1 MMKRLIKRIN
11 NKSATIGIIGLGY
24 VGLPLVIRFVEE
36 KFKIIGFDIDDNKCC
51 ILKSGESYIR
61 HISKESIQFAL
72 KNEFIAT
79 SNWSKIAEVDC
90 MLICVPTPLGPNNTP
105 DLQYIHSTLKSIK
118 KYLKKGQLLILESTT
133 YPGTTEEEIVP
144 EVEKNNFKIGTDF
157 FIAYSPEREDPGN
170 PDYSTQT
177 IPKVV
182 SGHTQNCC
190 EVANSLYKCIVDETV
205 TVSSTKVA
213 EMTKL
218 LENIHRAVNI
228 GLVNE
233 LKMVADKMDIDIFEV
248 IKTAA
253 TKPFGF
259 TPFYPGPGLGG
270 HCIPIDPFYLTWK
283 AKQVGVT
290 TRFIELA
297 GEVNTNMPQWVL
309 EKAEIGL
316 LNRGLKISESKV
328 LILGMAYKKNVDDLR
343 ESPSLELIRLLSERG
358 VDADYHDFYIHKL
371 HHTRK
376 YSFDKSS
383 INLNESIGNY
393 DLIILSTDHDE
404 YDYEYLQKNSKL
416 IVDTRGRFKGSHSN
430 IISA

>member
-1 MMKRLIKRIN
+1 MIN
-11 NKSATIGIIGLGY
+11 GLLQKINSHSATIGIIGLGY

-36 KFKIIGFDIDDNKCC
+36 KFKIIGFDIDDNKCR

-144 EVEKNNFKIGTDF
+144 EVEKNNFKIGADF

-170 PDYSTQT
+170 PNYSTRT

-190 EVANSLYKCIVDETV
+190 EVADSLYKCIVDKTV
-205 TVSSTKVA
+205 TVSSTKTA

-218 LENIHRAVNI
+218 LENIYRAVNI

-297 GEVNTNMPQWVL
+297 GEVNTNMPQWIL

-316 LNRGLKISESKV
+316 QNRGLKLYESKV

-371 HHTRK
+371 HPTRK

>member
-1 MMKRLIKRIN
+1 MKNELLTKIN
-11 NKSATIGIIGLGY
+11 DNSATIGIIGLGY

-36 KFKIIGFDIDDNKCC
+36 KFKVIGFDIDSTKCST
-51 ILKSGESYIR
+51 LNSGKSYIR
-61 HISKESIQFAL
+61 HIPTESIQLAL
-72 KNEFIAT
+72 KNGFTAT
-79 SNWSKIAEVDC
+79 ANWSKIAEVDC
-90 MLICVPTPLGPNNTP
+90 MLICVPTPLGANNIP
-105 DLQYIHSTLKSIK
+105 DLQYIQNTLNSIQGF
-118 KYLKKGQLLILESTT
+118 LKKGQLLILVSTT
-133 YPGTTEEEIVP
+133 YPGTTEDEIVP

-170 PDYSTQT
+170 PDISTQT
-177 IPKVV
+177 IPQVV

-190 EVANSLYKCIVDETV
+190 EVANSLYKCIIDKTV
-205 TVSSTKVA
+205 TVSSTKTA

-248 IKTAA
+248 IETAA

-297 GEVNTNMPQWVL
+297 GEVNTNMPKWVL

-316 LNRGLKISESKV
+316 RSRGLKISESKV

-343 ESPSLELIRLLSERG
+343 ESPSLELINLLSEMG

-376 YSFDKSS
+376 HSFNKSS
-383 INLNESIGNY
+383 INLEESIGNY
-393 DLIILSTDHDE
+393 DLVILATDHDQ
-404 YDYEYLQKNSKL
+404 YDYEFLQKNSEL
-416 IVDTRGRFKGSHSN
+416 IVDTRGRFKRN
-430 IISA
+430 Q

>member
-1 MMKRLIKRIN
+1 MINRLLKKIN

-24 VGLPLVIRFVEE
+24 VGLPLVIRFMEE
-36 KFKIIGFDIDDNKCC
+36 KFKVIGFDIDDEKCRK
-51 ILKSGESYIR
+51 LNAGESYIR
-61 HISKESIQFAL
+61 HISAESIQLAL
-72 KNEFIAT
+72 KNGFTAT
-79 SNWSKIAEVDC
+79 TNWIKIAEVDC
-90 MLICVPTPLGPNNTP
+90 MLVCVPTPLGPNNTP

-170 PDYSTQT
+170 QDYSTQT

-283 AKQVGVT
+283 AKQVGIT

-358 VDADYHDFYIHKL
+358 VDADYHDFYIPKL

-376 YSFDKSS
+376 HSFDKSS
-383 INLNESIGNY
+383 INLDESIGNY

-404 YDYEYLQKNSKL
+404 YDYEYLQNNSKL

>member
-36 KFKIIGFDIDDNKCC
+36 NFEVIGFDIDGAKCNS
-51 ILKSGESYIR
+51 LNSGKSYIR
-61 HISKESIQFAL
+61 HISAESIKLAL

-105 DLQYIHSTLKSIK
+105 DLQYIHSTLNSIQ

-290 TRFIELA
+290 TRLIGLA

-358 VDADYHDFYIHKL
+358 VDADYHDFYIPKL

-376 YSFDKSS
+376 HSFDKSS
-383 INLNESIGNY
+383 INLDESIGNY

>member
-1 MMKRLIKRIN
+1 MKKKLLTKIN
-11 NKSATIGIIGLGY
+11 DNSATIGIIGLGY

-36 KFKIIGFDIDDNKCC
+36 NFKVIGFDIDSAKCST
-51 ILKSGESYIR
+51 LNSGKSYIR
-61 HISKESIQFAL
+61 HIPTESIQLAL
-72 KNEFIAT
+72 KNGFTAT
-79 SNWSKIAEVDC
+79 TNWRKIAEVDC
-90 MLICVPTPLGPNNTP
+90 MLICVPTPLGAKNTP
-105 DLQYIHSTLKSIK
+105 DLQYIQNTLNSIQGF
-118 KYLKKGQLLILESTT
+118 LKKGQLLILESTT

-170 PDYSTQT
+170 PDFSTQT

-190 EVANSLYKCIVDETV
+190 EVANSLYKCIIDKTV
-205 TVSSTKVA
+205 TVSSTKTA

-218 LENIHRAVNI
+218 LENIYRAVNI

-248 IKTAA
+248 IETAA

-297 GEVNTNMPQWVL
+297 GEVNTNMPKWVL

-316 LNRGLKISESKV
+316 RNRGLKISESKV

-343 ESPSLELIRLLSERG
+343 ESPSLELINLLSEMG
-358 VDADYHDFYIHKL
+358 VDADYHDFYINKL
-371 HHTRK
+371 HRTRK
-376 YSFDKSS
+376 HSFDKSS
-383 INLNESIGNY
+383 INLEESIGNY
-393 DLIILSTDHDE
+393 DLVILATDHDQ
-404 YDYEYLQKNSKL
+404 YDYEFLQKNSKL
-416 IVDTRGRFKGSHSN
+416 IVDTRGRFKRNQSN

>member
-1 MMKRLIKRIN
+1 MIN
-11 NKSATIGIIGLGY
+11 GLLQKINSHSATIGIIGLGY

-36 KFKIIGFDIDDNKCC
+36 KFKIIGFDIDDNKCR

-170 PDYSTQT
+170 PNYSTKT

-182 SGHTQNCC
+182 SGITENCRDAADCLYQRIVTQ
-190 EVANSLYKCIVDETV
+190 TV
-205 TVSSTKVA
+205 PVSSTRVA

-233 LKMVADKMDIDIFEV
+233 LKIAADKMDIDIHEV
-248 IKTAA
+248 IRAA
-253 TKPFGF
+253 STKPFGF
-259 TPFYPGPGLGG
+259 TPYYPGPGLGG

-283 AKQVGVT
+283 AKQVGVK

-309 EKAEIGL
+309 EKTELAL
-316 LNRGLKISESKV
+316 KNRGMNISESKV
-328 LILGMAYKKNVDDLR
+328 LILGMAYKKNVDDMR
-343 ESPSLELIRLLSERG
+343 ESPSLELIELLLNKH
-358 VDADYHDFYIHKL
+358 ADVEYHDFYIPEIPKS
-371 HHTRK
+371 RK
-376 YSFDKSS
+376 YDFNLKSIKLGS
-383 INLNESIGNY
+383 NIGKY
-393 DLIILSTDHDE
+393 DLVILSTDHDQ
-404 YDYEYLQKNSKL
+404 YDFEFLQKYSKL
-416 IVDTRGRFKGSHSN
+416 IVDTRGRLDRDLSN
-430 IISA
+430 VISA

>member
-1 MMKRLIKRIN
+1 MINGLLKKIN
-11 NKSATIGIIGLGY
+11 NNSAVIGIIGLGY
-24 VGLPLVIRFVEE
+24 VGLPLVIRFMEE
-36 KFKIIGFDIDDNKCC
+36 KFKVIGFDIDDEKCRK
-51 ILKSGESYIR
+51 LNAGKSYIR
-61 HISKESIQFAL
+61 HISAESIQLAL
-72 KNEFIAT
+72 KNGFTAT
-79 SNWSKIAEVDC
+79 TNWSKIVEVDC

-105 DLQYIHSTLKSIK
+105 DLQYIHNTLKFIK

-144 EVEKNNFKIGTDF
+144 EVEKNNFKIGTDY

-170 PDYSTQT
+170 PNYSTRT

-182 SGHTQNCC
+182 SGYTQNCC
-190 EVANSLYKCIVDETV
+190 EVANSLYKCIVNKTV

-283 AKQVGVT
+283 AKQVGIT

-297 GEVNTNMPQWVL
+297 GEVNTNMPHWVL

-343 ESPSLELIRLLSERG
+343 ESPSLELIRLLSEKG
-358 VDADYHDFYIHKL
+358 VDADYHDFYIPKL

-376 YSFDKSS
+376 HSFDKSS
-383 INLNESIGNY
+383 INLDESIGNY
-393 DLIILSTDHDE
+393 DLVILSTDHDQ
-404 YDYEYLQKNSKL
+404 YDYEFLQKNSKL
-416 IVDTRGRFKGSHSN
+416 IVDTRGRFRGNFSN

>member
-1 MMKRLIKRIN
+1 MIKSKLNKIDLIILAGGRGSRISKLTKKKPKPLIKFKNKHFISYLIN
-11 NKSATIGIIGLGY
+11 HYSKYPFQKIFILAGY
-24 VGLPLVIRFVEE
+24 
-36 KFKIIGFDIDDNKCC
+36 
-51 ILKSGESYIR
+51 
-61 HISKESIQFAL
+61 
-72 KNEFIAT
+72 
-79 SNWSKIAEVDC
+79 
-90 MLICVPTPLGPNNTP
+90 
-105 DLQYIHSTLKSIK
+105 
-118 KYLKKGQLLILESTT
+118 KGQQIFKKFNKKISN
-133 YPGTTEEEIVP
+133 GIEI
-144 EVEKNNFKIGTDF
+144 ECIVEK
-157 FIAYSPEREDPGN
+157 
-170 PDYSTQT
+170 
-177 IPKVV
+177 
-182 SGHTQNCC
+182 
-190 EVANSLYKCIVDETV
+190 TV
-205 TVSSTKVA
+205 TVSSTKTA

-383 INLNESIGNY
+383 INLKESIGNY
-393 DLIILSTDHDE
+393 DLVILSTDHDQ
-404 YDYEYLQKNSKL
+404 YDYEYLQNNSKL
-416 IVDTRGRFKGSHSN
+416 IVDTRGRFKGNFLN

>member
-1 MMKRLIKRIN
+1 MNELIKKIN
-11 NKSATIGIIGLGY
+11 NKSATVGIIGLGY
-24 VGLPLVIRFVEE
+24 VGLPLVVRFIEE
-36 KFKIIGFDIDDNKCC
+36 KFKVIGFDTDGAKCNK
-51 ILKSGESYIR
+51 LNSGESYIR
-61 HISKESIQFAL
+61 HISAESIQLAL
-72 KNEFIAT
+72 KNGFIAT

-105 DLQYIHSTLKSIK
+105 DLQYILSTLHSIQ
-118 KYLKKGQLLILESTT
+118 KYLKKGQLLVLESTT

-144 EVEKNNFKIGTDF
+144 VIENINFKIGNDF

-170 PDYSTQT
+170 SNYSTQT

-182 SGHTQNCC
+182 SGHTLNCC
-190 EVANSLYKCIVDETV
+190 KIANSLYKCVVDKTV
-205 TVSSTKVA
+205 AVSSTKVA

-233 LKMVADKMDIDIFEV
+233 LKMVSDKMDIDIFEV
-248 IKTAA
+248 IETAA

-290 TRFIELA
+290 TQFIELA
-297 GEVNTNMPQWVL
+297 GEVNTRMPQWVI

-316 LNRGLKISESKV
+316 QNRGQKLSKSKV

-343 ESPSLELIRLLSERG
+343 ESPSLELIRLLSEKG

-383 INLNESIGNY
+383 INLEKSIGDY
-393 DLIILSTDHDE
+393 DLVILSTDHDK
-404 YDYEYLQKNSKL
+404 YDYEYLQKKSKL
-416 IVDTRGRFKGSHSN
+416 IVDTRGRFKKHHSN

>member
-1 MMKRLIKRIN
+1 MINGLLKKIN
-11 NKSATIGIIGLGY
+11 NKSTAIGIIGLGY
-24 VGLPLVIRFVEE
+24 VGLPLVIRFMEE
-36 KFKIIGFDIDDNKCC
+36 KFKVIGFDIDDEKCRK
-51 ILKSGESYIR
+51 LNAGESYIR
-61 HISKESIQFAL
+61 HITEKSIQLAL
-72 KNEFIAT
+72 KNGFSAT
-79 SNWSKIAEVDC
+79 SNWNRITEVDC
-90 MLICVPTPLGPNNTP
+90 MLICVPTPLGANNTP
-105 DLQYIHSTLKSIK
+105 DLQYILSTLNSIQ

-144 EVEKNNFKIGTDF
+144 EVEKNNFKIGTDY

-283 AKQVGVT
+283 AKQVGVK

-316 LNRGLKISESKV
+316 QNRGKNISESKV
-328 LILGMAYKKNVDDLR
+328 LILGMAYKKNVDDMR
-343 ESPSLELIRLLSERG
+343 ESPSLELIELLLNKH
-358 VDADYHDFYIHKL
+358 ADVEYHDFYIPEIPKS
-371 HHTRK
+371 RK
-376 YSFDKSS
+376 YDFNLKS
-383 INLNESIGNY
+383 IKLESNIGKY
-393 DLIILSTDHDE
+393 DLVILSTDHDQ
-404 YDYEYLQKNSKL
+404 YNYEYLQKYSQL
-416 IVDTRGRFKGSHSN
+416 IIDTRGRLDRHLAN
-430 IISA
+430 VIPA

>member
-1 MMKRLIKRIN
+1 MKNKLLTKIN
-11 NKSATIGIIGLGY
+11 DNSATIGIIGLGY
-24 VGLPLVIRFVEE
+24 VGLPLVIRFAEE
-36 KFKIIGFDIDDNKCC
+36 NFKVIGFDIDSVKCST
-51 ILKSGESYIR
+51 LNSGKSYIR
-61 HISKESIQFAL
+61 HIPTESIQLAL
-72 KNEFIAT
+72 KNGFTAT
-79 SNWSKIAEVDC
+79 TNWRKIAEVDC
-90 MLICVPTPLGPNNTP
+90 MLICVPTPLGANNTP
-105 DLQYIHSTLKSIK
+105 DLQYIQNTLNSIQGF
-118 KYLKKGQLLILESTT
+118 LKKGQLLILESTT

-170 PDYSTQT
+170 PDFSTQT

-190 EVANSLYKCIVDETV
+190 EVANSLYKCIIDKTV
-205 TVSSTKVA
+205 TVSSTKTA

-218 LENIHRAVNI
+218 LENIYRAVNI

-248 IKTAA
+248 IETAA

-297 GEVNTNMPQWVL
+297 GEVNTNMPKWVL

-316 LNRGLKISESKV
+316 RSRGLKISESKV

-343 ESPSLELIRLLSERG
+343 ESPSLELINLLSEMG
-358 VDADYHDFYIHKL
+358 VDADYHDFYINKL
-371 HHTRK
+371 HRTRK
-376 YSFDKSS
+376 HSFDKSS
-383 INLNESIGNY
+383 INLEESIGNY
-393 DLIILSTDHDE
+393 DLVILATDHDQ
-404 YDYEYLQKNSKL
+404 YDYEFLQKNSKL
-416 IVDTRGRFKGSHSN
+416 IVDTRGRFKRNQSN

>member
-1 MMKRLIKRIN
+1 MIN
-11 NKSATIGIIGLGY
+11 ELLQKINSHSATIGIIGLGY

-36 KFKIIGFDIDDNKCC
+36 KFKIIGFDIDDNKCR

-283 AKQVGVT
+283 AKQMGVT

-316 LNRGLKISESKV
+316 QNRGKNISESKV
-328 LILGMAYKKNVDDLR
+328 LILGMA
-343 ESPSLELIRLLSERG
+343 
-358 VDADYHDFYIHKL
+358 
-371 HHTRK
+371 
-376 YSFDKSS
+376 
-383 INLNESIGNY
+383 
-393 DLIILSTDHDE
+393 
-404 YDYEYLQKNSKL
+404 
-416 IVDTRGRFKGSHSN
+416 
-430 IISA
+430 

>member
-1 MMKRLIKRIN
+1 MKNELLTKIN
-11 NKSATIGIIGLGY
+11 DNSATIGIIGLGY

-36 KFKIIGFDIDDNKCC
+36 KFKVIGFDIDNTKCST
-51 ILKSGESYIR
+51 LNSGKSYIR
-61 HISKESIQFAL
+61 HISVESIQFAL
-72 KNEFIAT
+72 KNGFTAT
-79 SNWSKIAEVDC
+79 TNWSKIAEVDC
-90 MLICVPTPLGPNNTP
+90 ILICVPTPLGASNTP
-105 DLQYIHSTLKSIK
+105 DLQYIKSTLNSIQ
-118 KYLKKGQLLILESTT
+118 KYLKKGQLLVLESTT

-144 EVEKNNFKIGTDF
+144 EIEKNNFKIGTDF

-182 SGHTQNCC
+182 SGHTKNCC
-190 EVANSLYKCIVDETV
+190 EVANSLYQCIVDKTV
-205 TVSSTKVA
+205 TVSSTKTA

-218 LENIHRAVNI
+218 LENIYRAVNI

-248 IKTAA
+248 IETAA

-316 LNRGLKISESKV
+316 RIRGLKITESKV

-343 ESPSLELIRLLSERG
+343 ESPSLELINLLSEMG
-358 VDADYHDFYIHKL
+358 VEADYHDFYIHKL

-383 INLNESIGNY
+383 INLEESIGNY
-393 DLIILSTDHDE
+393 DLVILSTDHDQ
-404 YDYEYLQKNSKL
+404 YDYEFLQKYSKL
-416 IVDTRGRFKGSHSN
+416 IVDTRGRFKGKQSN

>member
-1 MMKRLIKRIN
+1 
-11 NKSATIGIIGLGY
+11 
-24 VGLPLVIRFVEE
+24 
-36 KFKIIGFDIDDNKCC
+36 
-51 ILKSGESYIR
+51 
-61 HISKESIQFAL
+61 
-72 KNEFIAT
+72 
-79 SNWSKIAEVDC
+79 

-358 VDADYHDFYIHKL
+358 VDADYHDFYILKL

>member
-1 MMKRLIKRIN
+1 MINGLLKKIN
-11 NKSATIGIIGLGY
+11 NKSAAIGIIGLGY
-24 VGLPLVIRFVEE
+24 VGLPLVIRFMEE
-36 KFKIIGFDIDDNKCC
+36 KFKVIGFDIDDEKCRK
-51 ILKSGESYIR
+51 LNAGESYIR
-61 HISKESIQFAL
+61 HISAESIQLAL
-72 KNEFIAT
+72 KNGFTAT
-79 SNWSKIAEVDC
+79 TNWSKIAEIDC
-90 MLICVPTPLGPNNTP
+90 ILICVPTPLGPNNTP

-297 GEVNTNMPQWVL
+297 GEVNTNMPKWVL
-309 EKAEIGL
+309 EKAKLEL
-316 LNRGLKISESKV
+316 KNRGKNISESKV
-328 LILGMAYKKNVDDLR
+328 LILGMAYKKNMDDLR
-343 ESPSLELIRLLSERG
+343 ESPSLELIRLLYKIK
-358 VDADYHDFYIHKL
+358 VNADYHDFYIPEL

-376 YSFDKSS
+376 YSFDKKSVDLKKS
-383 INLNESIGNY
+383 ISDY
-393 DLIILSTDHDE
+393 DLVILATDHDK
-404 YDYEYLQKNSKL
+404 YDYDYLQKKALL
-416 IVDTRGRFKGSHSN
+416 INDTRGRFKGSYSN

>member
-1 MMKRLIKRIN
+1 MINGLLKKIN
-11 NKSATIGIIGLGY
+11 NKSAAIGIIGLGY
-24 VGLPLVIRFVEE
+24 VGLPLVIRFMEE
-36 KFKIIGFDIDDNKCC
+36 KFKVIGFDIDDEKCRK
-51 ILKSGESYIR
+51 LNAGESYIR
-61 HISKESIQFAL
+61 HITEKSIQLAL
-72 KNEFIAT
+72 KNGFSAT
-79 SNWSKIAEVDC
+79 SNWNRITEVDC
-90 MLICVPTPLGPNNTP
+90 MLICVPTPLGANNTP
-105 DLQYIHSTLKSIK
+105 DLQYILSTLNSIQ

-297 GEVNTNMPQWVL
+297 GEVNTNMPKWVL

-358 VDADYHDFYIHKL
+358 VDADYHDFYIPKL

-376 YSFDKSS
+376 HSFDKIS
-383 INLNESIGNY
+383 INLDESIGNY

-416 IVDTRGRFKGSHSN
+416 IVDTRGRFKGSHPN